1 MLMPQSHKQKKIYLG
16 GYGGHLC
23 EMDFDKKTLLRQ
35 VTISKRRRENSPL
48 PSKVSV
54 DEGDCI
60 ILKYCTR
67 NFIATGST
75 NGVVNL
81 RDPNSLQV
89 IQRFTPHY
97 GSLADL
103 DINNMYLVTC
113 GFTRKSV
120 ERTQLNDRTSLVNRI
135 QNGSY
140 ES

>member
-1 MLMPQSHKQKKIYLG
+1 MLMPQSHKQKKIYIG
-16 GYGGHLC
+16 GYSGQLC

-35 VTISKRRRENSPL
+35 VKRFFPMFYNRNCSL
-48 PSKVSV
+48 KVSL

-89 IQRFTPHY
+89 IQRFTPHH
-97 GSLADL
+97 GSLSDL

-113 GFTRKSV
+113 GFTRK
-120 ERTQLNDRTSLVNRI
+120 
-135 QNGSY
+135 
-140 ES
+140 

>member
-1 MLMPQSHKQKKIYLG
+1 MFHNRNFSL
-16 GYGGHLC
+16 
-23 EMDFDKKTLLRQ
+23 
-35 VTISKRRRENSPL
+35 
-48 PSKVSV
+48 KVSL

-89 IQRFTPHY
+89 IQRFTPHH
-97 GSLADL
+97 GSLSDL

-113 GFTRKSV
+113 GFTRK
-120 ERTQLNDRTSLVNRI
+120 
-135 QNGSY
+135 
-140 ES
+140 

>member
-1 MLMPQSHKQKKIYLG
+1 MLMPQSHKQKKIYIG
-16 GYGGHLC
+16 GYNGQLC

-35 VTISKRRRENSPL
+35 VKFFFSSLKIL
-48 PSKVSV
+48 FFLKVSL

-89 IQRFTPHY
+89 IQRFTPHH
-97 GSLADL
+97 GSLSDL

-113 GFTRKSV
+113 GFTRK
-120 ERTQLNDRTSLVNRI
+120 
-135 QNGSY
+135 
-140 ES
+140 

>member
-1 MLMPQSHKQKKIYLG
+1 MLLPQSHKQKKIYIG
-16 GYGGHLC
+16 GYNGQLC
-23 EMDFDKKTLLRQ
+23 EMDFDRKTLLRQ
-35 VTISKRRRENSPL
+35 VTECER
-48 PSKVSV
+48 PSRHLLFSLFGEKVSL

-113 GFTRKSV
+113 GFTRK
-120 ERTQLNDRTSLVNRI
+120 
-135 QNGSY
+135 
-140 ES
+140 

>member
-1 MLMPQSHKQKKIYLG
+1 MKWILIKKHY
-16 GYGGHLC
+16 
-23 EMDFDKKTLLRQ
+23 FDKYKIPPPPEKKKTIKYFFLFLF
-35 VTISKRRRENSPL
+35 
-48 PSKVSV
+48 SKVSL

-89 IQRFTPHY
+89 IQRFTPHH
-97 GSLADL
+97 GSLSDL

-113 GFTRKSV
+113 GFTRK
-120 ERTQLNDRTSLVNRI
+120 
-135 QNGSY
+135 
-140 ES
+140 

>member
-1 MLMPQSHKQKKIYLG
+1 MLMPQSHKQKKIYIG
-16 GYGGHLC
+16 GYSGQLC

-35 VTISKRRRENSPL
+35 VKISPL
-48 PSKVSV
+48 KKKPISNFPPKVSL

-89 IQRFTPHY
+89 IQRFTPHH
-97 GSLADL
+97 GSLSDL

-113 GFTRKSV
+113 GFTRK
-120 ERTQLNDRTSLVNRI
+120 
-135 QNGSY
+135 
-140 ES
+140 